1 MRRMAIALGIFVIIL
16 VGAVLIFA
24 ATFDVNR
31 YRGRI
36 QTELEKRLGRPVTL
50 GQMHLGLFPP
60 RFRAQDVIIADDP
73 RFSRD
78 VPFVKAGEVDV
89 SVQLLPLLRKQ
100 MEIDSLDLQRPN
112 VNLIKNHG
120 GEWNFASLGSSSE
133 ATGEANA
140 SPTTPTAPETTSNKP
155 APPQQPAQG
164 GPQQSSQRRFS
175 LGKLTVEDG
184 QVSLLDQSEGKIP
197 TIYDHI
203 DVTLNNLSPGRPF
216 NLDASVH
223 MAGGGSKTINLQ
235 GDGGPLVQSD
245 LTRTPFKGTLKVNQ
259 VGLADL
265 TKFLNAPALNGS
277 DGILTGETKL
287 ASKDGILSAQGQ
299 TNIQSLKIHGM
310 ELGYPVSA
318 RYDLSNNFPGAFLTI
333 QNLQLK
339 LGSTPLDLS
348 GTISSKLTPSRI
360 DLNLRANNVSLA
372 EAGKLLAASGIAL
385 SQDTSVTGNAN
396 VNIRATGAVNKPA
409 LNGTVIARNVQMT
422 GKQIAKPVQVPSVNL
437 NLTPAEVRSDPFNI
451 VSDGTTVVAQ
461 FTARNYLSPSPL
473 VDTTVRATNAQL
485 PALLSIARA
494 YGVTSLDKVNG
505 SGVLSM
511 DMHAAGPVQ
520 SITTANIIRA
530 LSGTINVNFNNVKYS
545 GANIG
550 HELASIA
557 GFLNGGSAVQ
567 STSGGISNILKMTG
581 DIVVTNGIAK
591 TDNMQAQ
598 FDIGNVG
605 LAGTANL
612 ATEALNLRA
621 VAVISQVVSQKV
633 GGQNVGGFMKTALSN
648 EKGELVIPALV
659 TGTLSNPRF
668 EPDVQQI
675 AQMRLKGLMPDIN
688 NPASVAA
695 TVQNLLGGPKN
706 PPDNSEQNAQ
716 QPPDPLQQ
724 FLGGLLGKKKQQKDQ
739 QQPR

>member
-1 MRRMAIALGIFVIIL
+1 MRRIAIALGIFVIIV

-36 QTELEKRLGRPVTL
+36 QAELEKRLGRPVTL

-112 VNLIKNHG
+112 VNLIKNQG
-120 GEWNFASLGSSSE
+120 GEWNFASLGSS
-133 ATGEANA
+133 GEVSGEPSAK
-140 SPTTPTAPETTSNKP
+140 PTAPAAPETTSNKP
-155 APPQQPAQG
+155 APPQQPPQG
-164 GPQQSSQRRFS
+164 EPQQSSQRRFS

-197 TIYDHI
+197 TVYDHI

-277 DGILTGETKL
+277 DGTLTGETKIS
-287 ASKDGILSAQGQ
+287 SKDGILSAQGQ
-299 TNIQSLKIHGM
+299 TAIQSLKIHGM

-318 RYDLSNNFPGAFLTI
+318 RYDLSNNFPGEFLTI
-333 QNLQLK
+333 QDLQLK

-396 VNIRATGAVNKPA
+396 VNIRATGAANKPA
-409 LNGTVIARNVQMT
+409 LNGTVLARNVQMT

-461 FTARNYLSPSPL
+461 LTARNYLSPSPL

-505 SGVLSM
+505 SGVLNM
-511 DMHAAGPVQ
+511 NMHAAGPVQ

-591 TDNMQAQ
+591 TDNIQAQ

-621 VAVISQVVSQKV
+621 VAVISQGVSQKV

-659 TGTLSNPRF
+659 TGTLSSPRF

-706 PPDNSEQNAQ
+706 PPDNNQENAQ
-716 QPPDPLQQ
+716 QPQDPLQQ
-724 FLGGLLGKKKQQKDQ
+724 FLGLLGKKKQKDQ
-739 QQPR
+739 PQRR